1 MRNKY
6 PGICYRCQ
14 TPVPKGEGH
23 FERHKGGWR
32 VQHAACAIK
41 HRKPRAARS
50 EPTGRFALFYKQMSA
65 SHCMFCAAELHIS
78 LCAARNHEQSRSRAT
93 PHVASPLDP
102 TGLSSYGVFTIIAP
116 AMWLCL
122 TTSVTSTVGAP
133 RLFYEAT
140 CFSVRHVLALG
151 GLGLTSCRVQ
161 FRTICYAFFGLM
173 ICLVISLLLP
183 TGLFIIVIMLSGLAT
198 TC

>member
-140 CFSVRHVLALG
+140 SLSMGHVLALG
-151 GLGLTSCRVQ
+151 RLGLTSRRIE
-161 FRTICYAFFGLM
+161 FRTIRFAFCRCVILL
-173 ICLVISLLLP
+173 IISLLLL
-183 TGLFIIVIMLSGLAT
+183 TRLLIVMVMPCSPALT
-198 TC
+198 